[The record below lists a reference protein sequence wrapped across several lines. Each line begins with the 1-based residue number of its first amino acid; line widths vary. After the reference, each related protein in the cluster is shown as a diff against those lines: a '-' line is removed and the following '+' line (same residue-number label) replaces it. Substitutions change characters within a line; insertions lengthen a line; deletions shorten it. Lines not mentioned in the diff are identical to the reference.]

1 MLLGRTANGM
11 FWMARYIER
20 SEAMARLIDAGQ
32 HIALTRGALRADW
45 RSVLASAGATVA
57 FAQRHGPPE
66 GPVEGATA
74 IDFLLRD
81 PANPSSVLSC
91 LEMGRSNARM
101 VRTALTRDVWEAVN
115 DAWRRLRQQL
125 AQPVDAAQLPGL
137 LRDIKQATT
146 LIRGSIQNTQL
157 RTDSFDFAQIGLHL
171 ERADTTARILDVKYY
186 VLLPSASWVGTAL
199 DAVQWDSILR
209 SVSAHK
215 AYRWAY
221 QSDVDP
227 ANVADFLILNPRMP
241 RSLAYNYG
249 VVLDALD
256 RLAQQYGTR
265 PPCFDTAARMR
276 RQLEVSGIDEIFEQG
291 LHEFLTGFLAGNA
304 RLATEI
310 ARDYQFTEA
319 APCF

>member
-20 SEAMARLIDAGQ
+20 CEAMARLIDAGQ
-32 HIALTRGALRADW
+32 HMELTRGPQVADW
-45 RSVLASAGATVA
+45 RSVMASAGVLGGYLAT
-57 FAQRHGPPE
+57 HPGD
-66 GPVEGATA
+66 GPVQGRDA

-81 PANPSSVLSC
+81 VGNPSSVLSC
-91 LEMGRSNARM
+91 LDAGRSNARM

-115 DAWRRLRQQL
+115 EAWRRLRTRL
-125 AQPVDAAQLPGL
+125 AAPVGAAELPAL
-137 LRDIKQATT
+137 IRDIKQATT

-171 ERADTTARILDVKYY
+171 ERADTTARILDVKYF
-186 VLLPSASWVGTAL
+186 VLLPSVSWVGSAL
-199 DAVQWDSILR
+199 DTVQWESILR

-221 QSDVDP
+221 QADVDP

-241 RSLAYNYG
+241 RSLAYNYA
-249 VVLDALD
+249 VVAESLQ
-256 RLAQQYGTR
+256 RLAAQYGTR
-265 PPCFDTAARMR
+265 PPCHETCARIR
-276 RQLEVSGIDEIFEQG
+276 RQLEVQGIDEIFEQG
-291 LHEFLTGFLAGNA
+291 LHEFLSGFLSGNA
-304 RLATEI
+304 RLGNEI
-310 ARDYQFTEA
+310 ARDYQFTEV

>member
-20 SEAMARLIDAGQ
+20 SEAMARLVDAGQ
-32 HIALTRGALRADW
+32 HMELTRGPQVADW
-45 RSVLASAGATVA
+45 RSVLASAGVLGAYLGA
-57 FAQRHGPPE
+57 HPAE
-66 GPVEGATA
+66 GPVEGRSA

-81 PANPSSVLSC
+81 PANPSSVLAC
-91 LEMGRSNARM
+91 LEAGRSNARM
-101 VRTALTRDVWEAVN
+101 VRTALTRDVWEAIN
-115 DAWRRLRQQL
+115 DAWRQLRTRL
-125 AQPVDAAQLPGL
+125 AGPVDATALPAL

-146 LIRGSIQNTQL
+146 LIRGSIHNTQL
-157 RTDSFDFAQIGLHL
+157 RTDSFDFSQIGLHL

-186 VLLPSASWVGTAL
+186 VLLPSVSWVGTAL
-199 DAVQWDSILR
+199 DTTQWDSILR

-221 QSDVDP
+221 QADVDP

-249 VVLDALD
+249 VIAQSLD
-256 RLAQQYGTR
+256 RLAAQYGTR
-265 PPCFDTAARMR
+265 PPCYEACARIR
-276 RQLEVSGIDEIFEQG
+276 RQFEVQDIHEIFEMG
-291 LHEFLTGFLAGNA
+291 LHEFLSAFLKGNA
-304 RLATEI
+304 ALANDI